1 MNYLLTIY
9 LVQNKP
15 KTEKTNEKTNEKT
28 AKQKKRTKSTH
39 PNLIKLL

>member
-15 KTEKTNEKTNEKT
+15 KTEKTNEKT